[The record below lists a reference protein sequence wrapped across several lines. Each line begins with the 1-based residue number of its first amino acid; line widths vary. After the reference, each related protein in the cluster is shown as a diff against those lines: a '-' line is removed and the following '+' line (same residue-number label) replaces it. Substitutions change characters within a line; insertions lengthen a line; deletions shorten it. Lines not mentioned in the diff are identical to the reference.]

1 MQTYHV
7 WFFVWLELHTR
18 VFQKKLK
25 RKNDIICVIFFH
37 LQRHDPEPGPP
48 NGHGC
53 HQYPLP
59 LPPLLTLQC
68 PKPQCLHI
76 LSQSSFLLQPRP
88 LSPAT
93 WGYKTALSP
102 LASPKSTPLDLVI
115 LASSS
120 TYSDSETHTQQN
132 ETESPPK
139 EPNREQ
145 PSPIITWHEATWTH
159 PQPTPS
165 HSHGCNWMLS

>member
-76 LSQSSFLLQPRP
+76 LSSFLQPRHKLQP
-88 LSPAT
+88 LPPTTCS
-93 WGYKTALSP
+93 YKTAPPP
-102 LASPKSTPLDLVI
+102 LASPESTPPDLAI
-115 LASSS
+115 PTSSS
-120 TYSDSETHTQQN
+120 TRSGSKTQTQQSK
-132 ETESPPK
+132 TESPP
-139 EPNREQ
+139 EAPNHDNQTLRRFFNPFNKLFQ
-145 PSPIITWHEATWTH
+145 CWTK
-159 PQPTPS
+159 S
-165 HSHGCNWMLS
+165 S